1 MTRRIFHIQEWR
13 HFLFVNP
20 ESQMVALQM
29 MDVNEDVGF
38 IFIIAL
44 DLQSRKLACLYD
56 VLDVGKKFMKSSD
69 D

>member
-1 MTRRIFHIQEWR
+1 
-13 HFLFVNP
+13 
-20 ESQMVALQM
+20 MVALQM

-56 VLDVGKKFMKSSD
+56 VLDVGEKVLESSD
-69 D
+69 E